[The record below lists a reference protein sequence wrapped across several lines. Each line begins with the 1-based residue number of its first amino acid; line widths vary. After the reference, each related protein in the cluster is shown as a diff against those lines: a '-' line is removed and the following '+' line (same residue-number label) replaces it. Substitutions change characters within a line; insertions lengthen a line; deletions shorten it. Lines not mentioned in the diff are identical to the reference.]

1 MHLCFYYCNTINS
14 RNKQQIHYLI
24 KIIDFCLGLLYNHR
38 EYKVL
43 LTFYGNGDY
52 MIWHSATA
60 DEVIK
65 ELNTDR
71 EKGLSNDKA
80 SERLKECGRNLSVN
94 KDEIS
99 RRSAVIKQLQKPAVI
114 ILLALLVIYI
124 LRELVTGRNDFLLPA
139 VTFLA
144 VCAKEALCVWFEYRS
159 RNMLSSLQNRRH
171 VSAKV
176 IRGGKKLSIEGD
188 RVVPGDIMLLC
199 AGDYIPADARLIE
212 AYGLRCDESVLF
224 GEKDTVVVPKDS
236 TAVLDDITPI
246 AERTNMVYCGCH
258 CMTGTAV
265 AVVVGTGDNA
275 EIRRSVIKDKVFFHK
290 GVQDKINDRYSD
302 FSKIFRAAALFAGA
316 LIVVTGTFATGGIIG
331 WGKFLEALIAAVAFY
346 IAVVPGSFPTRIAC
360 LMALG
365 IKRLEKDKASIFNPQ
380 TVEKLAGVTVIC
392 SDKTG
397 TLTQNRMVLQK
408 VYDGENIV
416 DLGTGAISRQ
426 CEIAMRFGSLSCDF
440 TEGTEPDHTEAAIM
454 SAAARYLNIV
464 KQDFDTEFPR
474 VTSIALTPERKI
486 KTTVNMIE
494 GRIFDIVRG
503 APDIILDRCA
513 SADREKVKKAYEQMC
528 SEGLRVLA
536 ISYKILDALP
546 SDPRPESLEYDLQFL
561 GLFGIADRERR
572 GIVSDIALCRH
583 AGISTVMFTGDHI
596 NTAETQAKK
605 MGILSDGDVA
615 VTGEQ
620 LDNLNDDELA
630 AAAPKIKV
638 CARIS
643 SDQRIRMVEALH
655 KNGETVLLT
664 ADSAANYAA
673 MSYADVGCAMGKTGT
688 DVAKGNADLIVY
700 DDSYSSIV
708 KTIRNARGIFGNFCK
723 YTNYYLTLCVSVFLT
738 MICGTIIFGNL
749 YMPTPLIIIGAIF
762 ALVFPIASIGYETA
776 DRSIMDAAPRT
787 VGEKMFDRR
796 SIIMSALSGIAVAAV
811 PVIVSLLTKSDPGS
825 GAVTFISLVL
835 SLIFYM
841 FATRSPEPF
850 FKRIVHNRFML
861 TISGLCVIISV
872 VIAATP
878 AGQLFGLHT
887 AEFSSWIPALLVP
900 FAIPFVFEILKLFGI
915 TVNK

>member
-1 MHLCFYYCNTINS
+1 
-14 RNKQQIHYLI
+14 
-24 KIIDFCLGLLYNHR
+24 
-38 EYKVL
+38 
-43 LTFYGNGDY
+43 
-52 MIWHSATA
+52 MIWHSASA

-71 EKGLSNDKA
+71 EKGLSSDSVEK
-80 SERLKECGRNLSVN
+80 RLKEYGKNLSVN

-99 RRSAVIKQLQKPAVI
+99 RKAAVLKQLQKPAVI
-114 ILLALLVIYI
+114 ILLCLLVIYI
-124 LRELVTGRNDFLLPA
+124 LRELVTGRNSYWLPA
-139 VTFLA
+139 VTFLGI
-144 VCAKEALCVWFEYRS
+144 CAKETLCVWFEYRS
-159 RNMLSSLQNRRH
+159 RNMLSSLQNRKH
-171 VSAKV
+171 VSARV
-176 IRGGKKLSIEGD
+176 IRGGREKVINGSA
-188 RVVPGDIMLLC
+188 VVPGDILLLS

-224 GEKDTVVVPKDS
+224 GEKDTLVVPKDS
-236 TAVLDDITPI
+236 SSILDDITPI

-258 CMTGTAV
+258 IMTGNAV

-275 EIRRSVIKDKVFFHK
+275 EIRRTVIKDKVFIHK
-290 GVQDKINDRYSD
+290 GVQDKIYDRYSD
-302 FSKIFRAAALFAGA
+302 FSKVFRASALFAGA
-316 LIVVTGTFATGGIIG
+316 LIVIVGTFATDGSVG

-380 TVEKLAGVTVIC
+380 TVEKLAGITTVC
-392 SDKTG
+392 ADKTG

-408 VYDGENIV
+408 VYDGENLI

-440 TEGTEPDHTEAAIM
+440 SEGTEPDHTEAAII
-454 SAAARYLNIV
+454 SAASRYLNIV

-474 VTSIALTPERKI
+474 MAAIPLTPERKI

-503 APDIILDRCA
+503 APDIILERCA
-513 SADREKVKKAYEQMC
+513 SVDYEKVKKAYEDMC
-528 SEGLRVLA
+528 HEGLRVLA
-536 ISYKILDALP
+536 ISYKILDSLP
-546 SDPRPESLEYDLQFL
+546 SDPRPEALEYDLQFL
-561 GLFGIADRERR
+561 GLFGIADRERK
-572 GIVSDIALCRH
+572 GTVSDIALCRN

-596 NTAETQAKK
+596 NTAETQAIR
-605 MGILSDGDVA
+605 MGILKDGEVA

-620 LDNLNDDELA
+620 LDSLTDEELA

-673 MSYADVGCAMGKTGT
+673 LSYADVGCAMGKTGT
-688 DVAKGNADLIVY
+688 DVAKGNADIVVY
-700 DDSYSSIV
+700 DDSYSTIV
-708 KTIRNARGIFGNFCK
+708 KAIRNARGIFGNFCK

-738 MICGTIIFGNL
+738 MICGTIIFGNI

-762 ALVFPIASIGYETA
+762 ALIFPIASIGYETA
-776 DRSIMDAAPRT
+776 DKSIMDAAPRT
-787 VGEKMFDRR
+787 VGEKMFDKR
-796 SIIMSALSGIAVAAV
+796 SVIMSSLFGIAVAAV
-811 PVIVSLLTKSDPGS
+811 PAAVALITRKDAGSDS
-825 GAVTFISLVL
+825 VTFISLVL
-835 SLIFYM
+835 SLVFYM
-841 FATRSPEPF
+841 FVTRSPETL
-850 FKRIVHNRFML
+850 FKRIIHNRFML
-861 TISGLCVIISV
+861 TISGICVIISV
-872 VIAATP
+872 LIAATP
-878 AGQLFGLHT
+878 VGFLFGLHT
-887 AEFSSWIPALLVP
+887 AELSSWIPALLL
-900 FAIPFVFEILKLFGI
+900 PFVIPVTFEILKLFGI